1 MKLAVVSSIAA
12 LVIVGTQAA
21 NAQQCAGLDTTGF
34 EPLQGLASFSA
45 LVTTTFSGSYACA
58 AGIPP
63 CEYTC
68 QSLVNEFGGR
78 VYMKF
83 CPTWVPNWGDWC
95 WSSSASTFQW
105 VNREGSNGG
114 NKLEIP
120 SLQHK
125 YFIWSNSVSATLT
138 FSQPVK
144 QTPSYGVAITGGHV
158 VSSGAQNE
166 RYFDAGDSAQ
176 VDSTGGEFG
185 YVLCTDQDANG
196 RCDTYDT
203 VARAFGDFDGSGAVD
218 GGDLAFLLGQ
228 WGASGPLGDLD
239 GSGIVGGGDLAIL
252 LGRWGQEV

>member
-1 MKLAVVSSIAA
+1 MKLALISATAA
-12 LVIVGTQAA
+12 LAIVGTQAA
-21 NAQQCAGLDTTGF
+21 NAQQCAELHTAGIA
-34 EPLQGLASFSA
+34 PLQGLASFSA
-45 LVTTTFSGSYACA
+45 LVTTTFSGQSCS
-58 AGIPP
+58 GGVP
-63 CEYTC
+63 CTYTC
-68 QSLVNEFGGR
+68 QSSVNVLGGR
-78 VYMKF
+78 VFHKF
-83 CPTWVPNWGDWC
+83 CPSWVPHWGDWC
-95 WSSSASTFQW
+95 WSSGGSTFQW
-105 VNREGSNGG
+105 LDRGQYGG
-114 NKLEIP
+114 VNKLEILTLYLP
-120 SLQHK
+120 TST
-125 YFIWSNSVSATLT
+125 FSNSVSATLT
-138 FSQPVK
+138 FSQPVE
-144 QTPSYGVAITGGHV
+144 QTASYGVAITGGHV
-158 VSSGAQNE
+158 VSSGAQIK